1 MNPYL
6 WVFIVLLALDAI
18 RENAGLSSLSSLS
31 ALINLL
37 LSGISHW
44 IN

>member
-18 RENAGLSSLSSLS
+18 RENAGLSSLS

>member
-18 RENAGLSSLSSLS
+18 GENAGLSSLS